1 MEEQSRLGPNLT
13 GDGMKVHIFMCSVF
27 AVLLEGLFCS
37 VLGSSE
43 NLPEE
48 DELAQIDSGYF
59 VSRNDAYGLQDEL
72 FKERLLIFLSEKG
85 ILTRSSRGLIYYY
98 ISEDAIDQIQDLEF
112 KERMRR
118 FVTDLLERTTVAPK
132 SMVPRPYVVQ
142 PGDTLWDIAAKHGI
156 SVQELAH
163 LNNMTSADPIYPGQ
177 KLRVSPAGD

>member
-1 MEEQSRLGPNLT
+1 MEKQSRLGPNLT
-13 GDGMKVHIFMCSVF
+13 GDGMKVHIFMCSVI

-43 NLPEE
+43 NLPEQ
-48 DELAQIDSGYF
+48 DELAKIDSGYF

-72 FKERLLIFLSEKG
+72 FKERLLIFLAEKG
-85 ILTRSSRGLIYYY
+85 ILTRSSKGLIYYY
-98 ISEDAIDQIQDLEF
+98 ISEEAIAQIENLEF

-118 FVTDLLERTTVAPK
+118 FVTELLKRTTVSPK
-132 SMVPRPYVVQ
+132 SVVPRPYVVQ
-142 PGDTLWDIAAKHGI
+142 AGDSLWEIATKYHM
-156 SVQELAH
+156 SVEELAH

>member
-1 MEEQSRLGPNLT
+1 VEKQSRLAPNLA
-13 GDGMKVHIFMCSVF
+13 GDGMKVHIFMSSVV
-27 AVLLEGLFCS
+27 AVLLESLICS
-37 VLGSSE
+37 VVGSSE
-43 NLPEE
+43 NPPVQ
-48 DELAQIDSGYF
+48 DELANIDSGYF
-59 VSRNDAYGLQDEL
+59 VSRNDSYGLQDEL
-72 FKERLLIFLSEKG
+72 FKERLLIFLAEKG

-98 ISEDAIDQIQDLEF
+98 ISEEAIAQIEDLEF

-118 FVTDLLERTTVAPK
+118 FVTELLERTTVAPN
-132 SMVPRPYVVQ
+132 SVVPRPYVVQ